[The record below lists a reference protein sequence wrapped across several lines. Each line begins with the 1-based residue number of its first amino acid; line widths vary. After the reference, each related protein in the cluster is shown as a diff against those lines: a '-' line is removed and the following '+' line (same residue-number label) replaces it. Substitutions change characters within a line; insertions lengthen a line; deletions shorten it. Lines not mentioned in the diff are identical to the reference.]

1 MKWNVLK
8 KWAFFFIAKIISKNE
23 KIGLTNSI

>member
-1 MKWNVLK
+1 MERPENG
-8 KWAFFFIAKIISKNE
+8 AFFFIAKIISKNE